1 MKDIYAKA
9 SRIVIWLGKETS
21 EDQGAFSILNS
32 FKALFAKYGLVD
44 VGPFSD
50 QSLGFRHFYD
60 PQWHVLVRLFQ
71 REWFQ
76 RIWVVQEATVCR
88 LRRRS
93 LISLLI
99 PPKEC

>member
-50 QSLGFRHFYD
+50 QSLGFRHF
-60 PQWHVLVRLFQ
+60 
-71 REWFQ
+71 
-76 RIWVVQEATVCR
+76 
-88 LRRRS
+88 
-93 LISLLI
+93 
-99 PPKEC
+99 